1 MFRWPP
7 LLSVQLFVILAYLLV
22 CLPFFNFFLPS
33 HSLSTHERGLFDY
46 TMAWYH
52 LRRTHFISFLFVLNQ
67 KALCVFTPSVFIDN
81 DIKSIHSREKPLSS
95 SLSKIQYSRKD
106 MKSEEWVYFNC
117 LKTPSLLRACSPT
130 RSPLLKLV
138 ALTLTSSPSVRGEF
152 YLFFSAL
159 DRRIVSIL
167 GYDQNEDVI
176 YGVARN
182 RRSYLR
188 CNVTKCAAIPSE
200 VWLRLR
206 DLSTTILSTEIAFV
220 PETGHDFTDTPISGY
235 KLVDNDGNK
244 WGGV

>member
-1 MFRWPP
+1 M
-7 LLSVQLFVILAYLLV
+7 
-22 CLPFFNFFLPS
+22 
-33 HSLSTHERGLFDY
+33 
-46 TMAWYH
+46 
-52 LRRTHFISFLFVLNQ
+52 
-67 KALCVFTPSVFIDN
+67 
-81 DIKSIHSREKPLSS
+81 
-95 SLSKIQYSRKD
+95 
-106 MKSEEWVYFNC
+106 
-117 LKTPSLLRACSPT
+117 RACSPT

-220 PETGHDFTDTPISGY
+220 PETGHDFTDTQISGY

>member
-1 MFRWPP
+1 M
-7 LLSVQLFVILAYLLV
+7 
-22 CLPFFNFFLPS
+22 
-33 HSLSTHERGLFDY
+33 
-46 TMAWYH
+46 
-52 LRRTHFISFLFVLNQ
+52 
-67 KALCVFTPSVFIDN
+67 
-81 DIKSIHSREKPLSS
+81 
-95 SLSKIQYSRKD
+95 
-106 MKSEEWVYFNC
+106 
-117 LKTPSLLRACSPT
+117 RAFSPT
-130 RSPLLKLV
+130 RSPLLL
-138 ALTLTSSPSVRGEF
+138 SPLPARPQFEVNF
-152 YLFFSAL
+152 FFFSAL

-188 CNVTKCAAIPSE
+188 CNVTKCAVIPSE

-220 PETGHDFTDTPISGY
+220 PETGHDFTDTQISGY